1 MKPSNSISPDINI
14 KPNGSVGENPLKK
27 TRKSKETATQ
37 AFPWEKLTWD
47 DVSKWTDS
55 RSLERGRSYQRQ
67 GAVRNL
73 NQLPDGGLLA
83 DVSGTH
89 RYATRVSVAGRSG
102 DLSKRLE
109 AVCSCPVGHRC
120 KHGVAVILEFLDAI
134 ENGRAVPETDDADR
148 RLTLIENG
156 WQDEHLDE
164 DFDGEDFDDE
174 GFDDEGFD
182 GSDFVDVDVPVTKG
196 SGKTATHKSGLRK
209 KQSSGR
215 QTRSKRKITD
225 ADIVDF
231 LSTKS
236 KDDLVSS
243 IMQVCRADAK
253 LRQTYVDRIM
263 LETGDHAAM
272 IREAQKELRSVT
284 SEDAWYNSWE
294 GHGSLSDYT
303 RLRSQLQSLV
313 DAEQFDAVV
322 ELGREL
328 IERGMQQVEQSQDEG
343 ETAEEIMSTLSIVAE
358 AIVPCSM
365 TDVDRILFVIDSFMQ
380 DGYDLCDS
388 FSHVL
393 DRRFPESAWADVA
406 EKLKSRL
413 PSHGT
418 SEKDQATV
426 EFHRSYQRERLTG
439 WIIEALESSGDETAA
454 TDFCIE
460 EATKSGTYQRAVDR
474 LIALKRYDE
483 AKELASQGLEN
494 TAPTYAGLINRLQD
508 SLATIAARS
517 KDHSVA
523 AAIAAERFVRHPAVS
538 SLQDLLK
545 VAKKAKC
552 EAATKTVAMNFLET
566 GKRPEFAEASKTR
579 ANKAKKAAK
588 PQVDHWPFPAPPRAI
603 DSSSR
608 LDHGHAR
615 KPSPHF
621 DVLIQLSIKQRDPE
635 SVLRWYD
642 ELQASG
648 VRNRFHL
655 NRFETEVADA
665 VSSTHPDRAVEL
677 YCAEADR
684 LAAKTNTKLYPQS
697 VSLLKKAR
705 NVLQSQ
711 KREHEFEVILTT
723 FHDRHHRKRRLVELL
738 RSLSGHP
745 IVSKRP
751 ANK

>member
-1 MKPSNSISPDINI
+1 MN
-14 KPNGSVGENPLKK
+14 K
-27 TRKSKETATQ
+27 TRKSEKTA
-37 AFPWEKLTWD
+37 APPFPWEKLTWD
-47 DVSKWTDS
+47 DLSEWTDS
-55 RSLERGRSYQRQ
+55 RSLERGSSYQRR
-67 GAVRNL
+67 GTVRNL
-73 NQLPDGGLLA
+73 NLLPDGGLLA

-89 RYATRVSVAGRSG
+89 RYATRVSVAGRSR

-109 AVCSCPVGHRC
+109 AACSCPVGHRC

-134 ENGRAVPETDDADR
+134 ENGRAVPETDDDDR

-164 DFDGEDFDDE
+164 ECDDE
-174 GFDDEGFD
+174 EFD
-182 GSDFVDVDVPVTKG
+182 GSDFDGVDVPVTKD
-196 SGKTATHKSGLRK
+196 SGKPATHKSGLRK

-236 KDDLVSS
+236 KDDLVSI
-243 IMQVCRADAK
+243 IMQVCRVDAK

-284 SEDAWYNSWE
+284 SEEAWYNSWE
-294 GHGSLSDYT
+294 GHGSLPDYS
-303 RLRSQLQSLV
+303 RLRSQLRSLV

-328 IERGMQQVEQSQDEG
+328 IERGTQQVEQSQDEG
-343 ETAEEIMSTLSIVAE
+343 ETAGEIMSTLSIVAE
-358 AIVPCSM
+358 AIVPCSL

-393 DRRFPESAWADVA
+393 DRRYPESAWADVA
-406 EKLKSRL
+406 GKLKSRL

-418 SEKDQATV
+418 SKKDGATAD
-426 EFHRSYQRERLTG
+426 FSRSYQRERLTG
-439 WIIEALESSGDETAA
+439 WIIEALESSGDEAAA

-460 EATKSGTYQRAVDR
+460 EATKAGTYQRAVDR

-494 TAPTYAGLINRLQD
+494 TAPTYAGLVNRLQD

-523 AAIAAERFVRHPAVS
+523 AAIAAERFVRHPGVS

-579 ANKAKKAAK
+579 ANKTKKAAK
-588 PQVDHWPFPAPPRAI
+588 PQADHWPFPAPPRAN
-603 DSSSR
+603 DSNS
-608 LDHGHAR
+608 LPDHGHAQKTR
-615 KPSPHF
+615 PHF
-621 DVLIQLSIKQRDPE
+621 GVLIQLSIKQRDPE

-648 VRNRFHL
+648 VRNRFQL

-677 YCAEADR
+677 YCTEADR
-684 LAAKTNTKLYPQS
+684 LAAETNTKLYPQS

-738 RSLSGHP
+738 RSLRGQP

-751 ANK
+751 NNK

>member
-1 MKPSNSISPDINI
+1 
-14 KPNGSVGENPLKK
+14 LQK
-27 TRKSKETATQ
+27 THKSKETAT
-37 AFPWEKLTWD
+37 
-47 DVSKWTDS
+47 
-55 RSLERGRSYQRQ
+55 R
-67 GAVRNL
+67 
-73 NQLPDGGLLA
+73 
-83 DVSGTH
+83 
-89 RYATRVSVAGRSG
+89 
-102 DLSKRLE
+102 
-109 AVCSCPVGHRC
+109 
-120 KHGVAVILEFLDAI
+120 
-134 ENGRAVPETDDADR
+134 
-148 RLTLIENG
+148 
-156 WQDEHLDE
+156 
-164 DFDGEDFDDE
+164 
-174 GFDDEGFD
+174 
-182 GSDFVDVDVPVTKG
+182 
-196 SGKTATHKSGLRK
+196 KSGSKEK
-209 KQSSGR
+209 KSSGR

-225 ADIVDF
+225 ADIVEF
-231 LSTKS
+231 LSAKS
-236 KDDLVSS
+236 KDDLVTT
-243 IMQVCRADAK
+243 IMQVCRVDAK

-294 GHGSLSDYT
+294 GHGSLPDYT
-303 RLRSQLQSLV
+303 RLRSQLRSLV

-328 IERGMQQVEQSQDEG
+328 IERGTQQVEQSHDEG
-343 ETAEEIMSTLSIVAE
+343 ETAGEIMSTLSIVAE
-358 AIVPCSM
+358 AIVPCSL
-365 TDVDRILFVIDSFMQ
+365 TDVDKILFVIDSFLQ

-388 FSHVL
+388 FGHVL
-393 DRRFPESAWADVA
+393 DRHYPESAWADVA

-413 PSHGT
+413 PSQVT
-418 SEKDQATV
+418 SKKDRATAD
-426 EFHRSYQRERLTG
+426 FTRSYQRERLSG
-439 WIIEALESSGDETAA
+439 WIIEALEASGDEAAA

-460 EATKSGTYQRAVDR
+460 EATKVGAYQRAVDR

-483 AKELASQGLEN
+483 AKELASQGLQN
-494 TAPTYAGLINRLQD
+494 TDPTYAGLINRLQD
-508 SLATIAARS
+508 SLATIAAKS
-517 KDHSVA
+517 NDHSVA
-523 AAIAAERFVRHPAVS
+523 AAIAAERFVRHPGVS
-538 SLQDLLK
+538 SLHDLLK

-579 ANKAKKAAK
+579 ANKTKKAAK
-588 PQVDHWPFPAPPRAI
+588 PQADHWPFPAPPRAN
-603 DSSSR
+603 DSNSR
-608 LDHGHAR
+608 LDHRHAQ

-648 VRNRFHL
+648 VRNRFQL

-677 YCAEADR
+677 YCTEADR
-684 LAAKTNTKLYPQS
+684 LAAETNTKLYPQS

-705 NVLQSQ
+705 NVLKSQ

-738 RSLSGHP
+738 RSLECQP

-751 ANK
+751 GNK